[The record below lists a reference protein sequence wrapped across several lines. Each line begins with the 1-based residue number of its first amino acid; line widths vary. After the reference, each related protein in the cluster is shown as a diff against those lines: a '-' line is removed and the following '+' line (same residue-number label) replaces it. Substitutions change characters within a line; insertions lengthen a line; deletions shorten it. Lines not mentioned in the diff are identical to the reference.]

1 MPSEITTPGAA
12 SAIDRLALGTE
23 AVRGANANFPVP
35 FCSCNCAEF
44 DATPSIPGACCA
56 PCMCAVTE

>member
-23 AVRGANANFPVP
+23 AVRGGVP
-35 FCSCNCAEF
+35 STIQCTVLCNCAEF
-44 DATPSIPGACCA
+44 DATPSIPGTCC
-56 PCMCAVTE
+56 PPYMCAESE

>member
-1 MPSEITTPGAA
+1 MPSEVNAPRTTGAV
-12 SAIDRLALGTE
+12 DRLALGTE

-44 DATPSIPGACCA
+44 DATPSMPGTCC
-56 PCMCAVTE
+56 PPYMCAEAE

>member
-12 SAIDRLALGTE
+12 SAIDRLTLGTE
-23 AVRGANANFPVP
+23 AVRGASANFPVP

-44 DATPSIPGACCA
+44 DATPSIPGPSSCLCA
-56 PCMCAVTE
+56 DAE